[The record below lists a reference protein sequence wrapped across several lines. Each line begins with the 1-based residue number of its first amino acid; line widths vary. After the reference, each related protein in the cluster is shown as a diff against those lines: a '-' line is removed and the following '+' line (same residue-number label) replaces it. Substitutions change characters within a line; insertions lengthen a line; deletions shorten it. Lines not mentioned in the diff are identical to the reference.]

1 MTWWRVLDSDSD
13 RMAPKQNE
21 SLFMH
26 NTVCYITLNLYIG
39 GYALCLFHKM
49 RPLFGCDR
57 AATFTY
63 S

>member
-1 MTWWRVLDSDSD
+1 MQ
-13 RMAPKQNE
+13 K
-21 SLFMH
+21 
-26 NTVCYITLNLYIG
+26 TVCYITLNLHIG